1 MPDITRC
8 SETDELHVRRSCA
21 IYPTLECASPLLAG
35 ALSSLLEVDDLLE
48 AQSLFLD
55 VGEPVVGDARN
66 KNLHSLP
73 DGKPCPIAPIG
84 TTLYRA
90 PELLL
95 QSGAE
100 ISHHRFNM
108 DVYSFAITCYEV
120 VTGRIPFDGHDL
132 VIDGARP
139 ELPDHVPGKMTL
151 IPRCWQADPNSR
163 PRVLADAHMHALQAQ
178 CGYKGPPFPSFES
191 EHKLLQLAM
200 GMKGSHELGVGLKV
214 LLQVAMGMKALH
226 EGHIYHRDL
235 KAANVLVT
243 RHSHPDSKPCP
254 ISELHITDCER
265 SEDVLG
271 TGFYRAPEEDWT
283 TILGGPQV
291 PESTV
296 GVKSFILNDDEP
308 ARKRCRTLDL
318 VAENLPEKYRL
329 DRASNSF
336 SSEDEGLSG
345 DSMATVESQAE
356 DTADSHVPQT
366 NQSHQLGSETNSNFA
381 NKKRSAATVYED
393 DLMSSIALFVN
404 KQIEEAL
411 KPLLSVLQ
419 SREEEQKHREKLLAI
434 EEEKLALKREKMLFT
449 QCMLANS
456 NCFQF

>member
-35 ALSSLLEVDDLLE
+35 GLSSLLEVDDLSEQE

-55 VGEPVVGDARN
+55 TIGVGEPVVGDARN

-90 PELLL
+90 PELL

-100 ISHHRFNM
+100 ISHHRFNV
-108 DVYSFAITCYEV
+108 DVYSFAMSCYEV
-120 VTGRIPFDGHDL
+120 LAGTIPFDRHYL

-139 ELPDHVPGKMTL
+139 ELPDHVPGKVTL

-163 PRVLADAHMHALQAQ
+163 PRVLADAHMHALQDAQ

-200 GMKGSHELGVGLKV
+200 GMKDSHELGIDLKVDV

-226 EGHIYHRDL
+226 ERGIYHRDL

-254 ISELHITDCER
+254 ISELHKFDCER

-271 TGFYRAPEEDWT
+271 TGFYRAPEEGWT
-283 TILGGPQV
+283 RILGGP
-291 PESTV
+291 
-296 GVKSFILNDDEP
+296 
-308 ARKRCRTLDL
+308 ARKRFRKLDL
-318 VAENLPEKYRL
+318 VAENLPEKYRF